1 MSIIKCPEC
10 NREVSDTLKSC
21 PHCGFKFKKVKGK
34 KKREKK
40 KIRIGKKEIAI
51 IVSAGVICIAAVFA
65 CSLMLLSETDKAEIS
80 TIEEK
85 IGELV
90 AYKYYGTTKSQLEN
104 HRLECVNLEEAYKS
118 LKWKQR
124 IRVDGYKEL
133 EAELVEVT
141 DEITKRQNKTI
152 QQLIDDID
160 SFGEVS
166 VNSLTKIDRL
176 KEIYNSL
183 SGDEKKKV
191 SNAAKINELET
202 KYHECLINEVVELI
216 NNIGPVKTVSG
227 VEDEIEYAKKAY
239 NELSDADKAKV
250 ANYSV
255 LEKKTA
261 ELDQLSDKV
270 TIFLNG
276 KKEISKGN
284 LNSARKQ
291 LKKLPKNFL
300 YEGTK
305 VSKLLKLLDSKKKWV
320 SLCGRWTT
328 TSGKMEITQQSKEYD
343 SSDGWYRDFE
353 KGESSLDVRC
363 KLSDNGSVTVK
374 IEGSIPVY
382 TEYSPVREGV
392 EQGNIY
398 IRKSKKMSGMGTIRV
413 DKNTTLTISSS
424 GITVRYYNVS
434 KNEDVYF
441 DYIYKT
447 NMSLKKKKESY

>member
-21 PHCGFKFKKVKGK
+21 PHCGFKFKKVK
-34 KKREKK
+34 EK
-40 KIRIGKKEIAI
+40 KIRIGKKVIAI
-51 IVSAGVICIAAVFA
+51 IVSAGVICIAAVFG

-90 AYKYYGTTKSQLEN
+90 GYKYYGTTKSQLEN
-104 HRLECVNLEEAYKS
+104 HRLECVNLEETYKS

-133 EAELVEVT
+133 EAELAEVT

-305 VSKLLKLLDSKKKWV
+305 
-320 SLCGRWTT
+320 
-328 TSGKMEITQQSKEYD
+328 
-343 SSDGWYRDFE
+343 
-353 KGESSLDVRC
+353 
-363 KLSDNGSVTVK
+363 
-374 IEGSIPVY
+374 SI
-382 TEYSPVREGV
+382 
-392 EQGNIY
+392 
-398 IRKSKKMSGMGTIRV
+398 
-413 DKNTTLTISSS
+413 
-424 GITVRYYNVS
+424 
-434 KNEDVYF
+434 
-441 DYIYKT
+441 
-447 NMSLKKKKESY
+447 